1 MRTKQVKRMVR
12 NMSNENLIKECQE
25 QFTLSL
31 NEKTQTAIG
40 WALLITGSI
49 IPVFCFILWPLALLV
64 FLGKGRKHTRI
75 SKIMIKELQKR
86 GYKCITKVGL
96 GVNKQEL
103 HIIRNRW

>member
-1 MRTKQVKRMVR
+1 MKTKQVKRMVR

-40 WALLITGSI
+40 WALLFTGAI
-49 IPVFCFILWPLALLV
+49 ILPFCFILWPLALLV

-103 HIIRNRW
+103 HIIRNHW

>member
-1 MRTKQVKRMVR
+1 MKTKQIKRMVR

-31 NEKTQTAIG
+31 NEKTQTATVWG
-40 WALLITGSI
+40 LLFAGVI
-49 IPVFCFILWPLALLV
+49 ILPLCFILWPLALLV

-86 GYKCITKVGL
+86 GYKCTTKVGL

-103 HIIRNRW
+103 YIIKNRW

>member
-31 NEKTQTAIG
+31 NEKTQGYMG
-40 WALLITGSI
+40 WALLFTGAI
-49 IPVFCFILWPLALLV
+49 ILPFCFILWPLALLV

-103 HIIRNRW
+103 HIVRSRW